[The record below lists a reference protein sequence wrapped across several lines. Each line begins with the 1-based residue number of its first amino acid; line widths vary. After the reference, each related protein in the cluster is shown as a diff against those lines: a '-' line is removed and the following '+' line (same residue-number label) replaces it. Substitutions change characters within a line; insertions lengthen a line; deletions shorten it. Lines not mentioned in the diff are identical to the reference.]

1 MAVSFL
7 SAVIAVSAAAG
18 AISAGPQSSGRA
30 PRHPPAVGR
39 IEALPVP
46 ASDEERLSLVHSVND
61 DGNVIVGRAGTM
73 AAIYRV
79 GSGMQRIEFFSLTR
93 NSTATGV
100 NGDGTVVVGFCDGS
114 TAVPNPD
121 RAFVWTKGQGLR
133 MIGCIWADPMA
144 TSYAY
149 GVSRDGTVVVGSSVR
164 GLAAVQPTP
173 GVRALVNVAFRWTA
187 AGGMQDLGFPDG
199 GNDSTATDVSA
210 DGTTVVG
217 TWTVAATGETRGFC
231 WTAAQGM
238 VDLGVRGGPVAV
250 SGDGGVVVGSGAIDG
265 EQPASLYRGFRWTR
279 ARGATRVP
287 GSALFGGFGA
297 ACDVSADGALMIGT
311 INCGDTLGGV
321 GRWSGDGPIEEVG
334 DASLQVQDSLSFR
347 YPAGRPH
354 LFNVERCLSGDGSVV
369 VARIKRDIVRIHLP
383 SRGVARPAPAATQH
397 PPAAAPQSS
406 SPAADSPAKASG
418 SPAQV
423 LARMEA
429 ARGDP
434 ARAFAELAA
443 VLDEST
449 GQARALSRVYR
460 ELLSAQGELAAALVE
475 AFPGFEVEVG
485 YRRKSASPDREVYVG
500 ADGQPLVFVRRHGQ
514 WRIAP
519 GEEMAEEGGGQMA
532 ELVAALAAKTTEAD
546 LRTLRSQVA
555 SCTARVRARAFG
567 GAAEAQAAFWQRVTA
582 WATGVLERG

>member
-1 MAVSFL
+1 MVT
-7 SAVIAVSAAAG
+7 
-18 AISAGPQSSGRA
+18 
-30 PRHPPAVGR
+30 
-39 IEALPVP
+39 
-46 ASDEERLSLVHSVND
+46 SVND
-61 DGNVIVGRAGTM
+61 DGTVIVGRAGSM

-79 GSGMQRIEFFSLTR
+79 GSGMQRIEFFPLTR
-93 NSTATGV
+93 NSTATDV
-100 NGDGTVVVGFCDGS
+100 NGDGTVVVGNCDGS

-121 RAFVWTKGQGLR
+121 RAFVWTKGKGLR

-149 GVSRDGTVVVGSSVR
+149 GVSRDGTVVVGTSTR

-173 GVRALVNVAFRWTA
+173 GVRVLVNVAFRWTA
-187 AGGMQDLGFPDG
+187 AGGMEDLGFPAG

-238 VDLGVRGGPVAV
+238 VDLGVRGGPLAV
-250 SGDGGVVVGSGAIDG
+250 SGDGGVVVGAGGIDG
-265 EQPASLYRGFRWTR
+265 EQPASLYLGFRWTR
-279 ARGATRVP
+279 ARGATRFP
-287 GSALFGGFGA
+287 ASALFAGFGA
-297 ACDVSADGALMIGT
+297 ACDISTDGAIVIGT
-311 INCGDTLGGV
+311 INCADSDGI
-321 GRWSGDGPIEEVG
+321 GRWSGDGAIEEVG
-334 DASLQVQDSLSFR
+334 DASLQVQDSLRFR
-347 YPAGRPH
+347 YPAGRPG
-354 LFNVERCLSGDGSVV
+354 LFNVGGCLSGDGSVV
-369 VARIKRDIVRIHLP
+369 VARIYRDIVRIHLP
-383 SRGVARPAPAATQH
+383 GRGAARQAATATQN
-397 PPAAAPQSS
+397 PSAAPPQPS

-429 ARGDP
+429 AKGDP

-443 VLDEST
+443 VLDQST
-449 GQARALSRVYR
+449 EQARALSRVYR

-500 ADGQPLVFVRRHGQ
+500 ADGQPLVFVRRQGQ
-514 WRIAP
+514 WRVAP
-519 GEEMAEEGGGQMA
+519 GEEMAEEGGEQMA

-567 GAAEAQAAFWQRVTA
+567 DAAEAQAAFWQRVTA
-582 WATGVLERG
+582 WAAGVLERG